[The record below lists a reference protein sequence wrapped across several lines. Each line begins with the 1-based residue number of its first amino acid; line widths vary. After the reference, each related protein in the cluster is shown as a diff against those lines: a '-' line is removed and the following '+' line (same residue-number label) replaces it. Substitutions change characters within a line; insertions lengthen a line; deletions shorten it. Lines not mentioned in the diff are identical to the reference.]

1 MPDPKNEAFLQREA
15 EREKQRRRENRHAW
29 LKLGKQTIQFLF
41 VAGCAGIV
49 IYFFAYTLICINNFQ
64 QNRCT
69 KTLICDNSHLPQM
82 RYNYEWLMYYF
93 ESDYYSND
101 DKEKVSDAC
110 EYLRDYNEF
119 SSVTITEKPGIFWD
133 PNSEITDMSYEFTLD
148 QDEQNTQFGLCI
160 MSLYWNN
167 PEIYTVAEFNEIV
180 NAYQG
185 TDFSEV
191 TSNPDYK
198 WFCDYARN
206 DYMSYSNI
214 IENIWSS
221 YCDRNGHKEY
231 ENIREQWITTED
243 LVKIAQ
249 YENGNKDISID
260 FRKYFVYMIEV
271 NRPS

>member
-1 MPDPKNEAFLQREA
+1 MPDPRNEAFLQRET

-29 LKLGKQTIQFLF
+29 LKLGKQTIQFMF

-49 IYFFAYTLICINNFQ
+49 IYFCAYILVCTYRFQ

-69 KTLICDNSHLPQM
+69 KTLICDNSHLTQV
-82 RYNYEWLMYYF
+82 RYDYASLMSIF
-93 ESDYYSND
+93 QSDRFDND
-101 DKEKVSDAC
+101 DKEKITDAC
-110 EYLRDYNEF
+110 VYLCDYNEF
-119 SSVTITEKPGIFWD
+119 SSVTITEKPGSFWD
-133 PNSEITDMSYEFTLD
+133 PNSEITDMSYEFTLN
-148 QDEQNTQFGLCI
+148 QDEQITQLGLCI
-160 MSLYWNN
+160 MGRYWGN

-180 NAYQG
+180 DTYQG

-206 DYMSYSNI
+206 VYMSYSNYMH
-214 IENIWSS
+214 NLWSA

-231 ENIREQWITTED
+231 DNISLQWITAED
-243 LVKIAQ
+243 LVKLAQ
-249 YENGNKDISID
+249 YGNGNQDISID
-260 FRKYFVYMIEV
+260 FRKYFVYMIEG